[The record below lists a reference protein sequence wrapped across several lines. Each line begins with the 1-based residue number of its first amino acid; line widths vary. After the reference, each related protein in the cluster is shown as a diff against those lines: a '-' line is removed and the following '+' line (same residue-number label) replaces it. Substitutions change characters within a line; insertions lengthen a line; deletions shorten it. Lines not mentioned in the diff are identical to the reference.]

1 MCNNIGDIMRCVC
14 SIVEQFS
21 VFTSF
26 LLVLEF
32 ELSYREPSKN
42 ISMVSNSFLL
52 FATFGQQ
59 SRYIVPTCS
68 RSFLITSVLCLSSFT
83 FVFIWYCDQQS
94 NKMCYERRDKRVCSR
109 DKLPF
114 PAMGLVIILSSH
126 HLSPHLNP
134 VHYFGCLSLFGP
146 CHAKFHKDLV
156 ALGCLIK
163 STRL

>member
-42 ISMVSNSFLL
+42 FSMVSNSFLL

-59 SRYIVPTCS
+59 SR
-68 RSFLITSVLCLSSFT
+68 
-83 FVFIWYCDQQS
+83 
-94 NKMCYERRDKRVCSR
+94 
-109 DKLPF
+109 
-114 PAMGLVIILSSH
+114 ILSR
-126 HLSPHLNP
+126 LVLVP
-134 VHYFGCLSLFGP
+134 FLSLLYYACPVSLSYLFDIVINSP
-146 CHAKFHKDLV
+146 TKCAMSAETNEFAPAINCRFQPWD
-156 ALGCLIK
+156 
-163 STRL
+163 